1 MNIIEKYESF
11 SLFEFIKDH
20 VVVSTLFIIGFLIL
34 VNVLV
39 NYIKWRK
46 EDTGV
51 SFFKTYK
58 YLTSAIVIILVT
70 TILLI
75 ETIYLN
81 CNSNFEC
88 RKSAHISEVKEFIQ
102 MTDEKLTVVKLPDKY
117 QYKETKFKADEPH
130 DFKILKNW
138 FYQDSDVILVD
149 VYNQKYILTKS
160 EFEQLQKKERV

>member
-1 MNIIEKYESF
+1 MNIIEKYEPFSF
-11 SLFEFIKDH
+11 FEFIKDH

-46 EDTGV
+46 EDISV

-102 MTDEKLTVVKLPDKY
+102 MTDEKLTIVKLPDKY

-160 EFEQLQKKERV
+160 EFEQLQRK

>member
-1 MNIIEKYESF
+1 MNIIEKYEPF

-34 VNVLV
+34 MNVLV

-46 EDTGV
+46 ESTSVG
-51 SFFKTYK
+51 FFKTYK
-58 YLTSAIVIILVT
+58 YLTSAIIVILVT

-88 RKSAHISEVKEFIQ
+88 RKAVHVSEVKEFIQ
-102 MTDEKLTVVKLPDKY
+102 MTDEKLTIVKLPDKY
-117 QYKETKFKADEPH
+117 RYKETKFKADEPH

-160 EFEQLQKKERV
+160 EFEQLQRK